1 MLAFVIYQE
10 SRFTRLEKLA
20 SGPKG
25 APEARSYA
33 PPELEVEGRVPP
45 VRWRKDYVPVFSRIY
60 HAGGKALSL
69 DVTLVVRNPDER
81 ELIYVQRVDYVGTKG
96 TVLRSFAERPF
107 ELRPGA
113 LVEFLVVSPREA
125 AEEEVGGHFRVVWA
139 SRRPGTRPLIEAV
152 MVDAQGQIAFSRSS
166 VSVRPPAAEPAE
178 PVLPADQRL
187 AREAI
192 AGPRENAARTERRR
206 EESDVMRPKNP

>member
-1 MLAFVIYQE
+1 MSSAEKRPPSNLVTWGLGVGLVLAFVIYQE
-10 SRFTRLEKLA
+10 SRFTRLEKHA

-96 TVLRSFAERPF
+96 TVLRSF
-107 ELRPGA
+107 
-113 LVEFLVVSPREA
+113 
-125 AEEEVGGHFRVVWA
+125 
-139 SRRPGTRPLIEAV
+139 
-152 MVDAQGQIAFSRSS
+152 
-166 VSVRPPAAEPAE
+166 
-178 PVLPADQRL
+178 
-187 AREAI
+187 
-192 AGPRENAARTERRR
+192 
-206 EESDVMRPKNP
+206 